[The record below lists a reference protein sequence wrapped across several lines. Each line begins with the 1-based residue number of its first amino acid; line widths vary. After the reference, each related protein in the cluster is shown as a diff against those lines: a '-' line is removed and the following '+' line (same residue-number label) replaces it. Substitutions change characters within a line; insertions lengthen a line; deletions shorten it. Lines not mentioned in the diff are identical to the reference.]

1 MRMEQGSVAMSTVIQ
16 NENKDYDI
24 DIAIIFDE
32 DNIADLTPIKIK
44 NIIVKS
50 LKKKCTNFKI
60 APEAKTNCVRIVYA
74 GNYHIDF
81 AIYKR
86 KRNRNQTFIYEHA
99 GSEWRER
106 DPRSI
111 NRWYQEQINLK
122 SEKLRHA
129 TRLSKMF
136 CKSRSYWEMPG
147 GLIQSVLCSESVFSY
162 EKMDEMFYYTL
173 VSIRDRLSNDI
184 EVLNPTNCELSL
196 LLTMKDKQKMNNLL
210 NRLNNQIEKLQVLFQ
225 STCTKQEAITAW
237 KEFFNHP
244 YWGDCLESSKRNLLF
259 ETDLNEFDTLVETE
273 DYIETLFPVIRN
285 CYYQMKINCRIRY
298 DGRTEF
304 LGSMLN
310 RGLKITK
317 GSELYF
323 YVENDCSKYGSYEVY
338 IKVKNNGVEA
348 AKANCLRGEIKHFD
362 VTKKYHRETALYTG
376 EHLVECYLIKN
387 GQCVVVDNIKV
398 PIA

>member
-1 MRMEQGSVAMSTVIQ
+1 M
-16 NENKDYDI
+16 
-24 DIAIIFDE
+24 
-32 DNIADLTPIKIK
+32 
-44 NIIVKS
+44 
-50 LKKKCTNFKI
+50 
-60 APEAKTNCVRIVYA
+60 
-74 GNYHIDF
+74 
-81 AIYKR
+81 
-86 KRNRNQTFIYEHA
+86 
-99 GSEWRER
+99 
-106 DPRSI
+106 
-111 NRWYQEQINLK
+111 K

-273 DYIETLFPVIRN
+273 
-285 CYYQMKINCRIRY
+285 
-298 DGRTEF
+298 
-304 LGSMLN
+304 
-310 RGLKITK
+310 
-317 GSELYF
+317 
-323 YVENDCSKYGSYEVY
+323 
-338 IKVKNNGVEA
+338 
-348 AKANCLRGEIKHFD
+348 
-362 VTKKYHRETALYTG
+362 
-376 EHLVECYLIKN
+376 
-387 GQCVVVDNIKV
+387 
-398 PIA
+398 